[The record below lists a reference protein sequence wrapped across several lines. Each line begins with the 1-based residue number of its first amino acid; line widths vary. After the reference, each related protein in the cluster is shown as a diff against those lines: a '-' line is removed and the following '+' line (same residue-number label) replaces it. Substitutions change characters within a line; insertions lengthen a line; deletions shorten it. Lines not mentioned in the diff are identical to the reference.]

1 MEPRPYSIVPR
12 LTSDEDEDLLPPS
25 AQIGVMQS
33 MIEDLRDEK
42 NRYKRLYK
50 EEHKLASEL
59 NTKLNAAKTEIIR
72 CNEKLEEYEKWKD
85 SAEQVVANCENKY
98 QELVQNWRSNVVL
111 FESKLE
117 TLQAEL
123 QRAVTA
129 SHNKDY
135 VIAELELE
143 NASLKRQLQRAQS
156 VVI

>member
-12 LTSDEDEDLLPPS
+12 VTSDEDEDLISPS
-25 AQIGVMQS
+25 AQIGVMQY
-33 MIEDLRDEK
+33 MIQDFKDEK
-42 NRYKRLYK
+42 NRYKKLYK
-50 EEHKLASEL
+50 DERKLTSDL
-59 NTKLNAAKTEIIR
+59 NTKLNAAKDEIIR

-85 SAEQVVANCENKY
+85 SAEQVVANSKNKY
-98 QELVQNWRSNVVL
+98 QELVQNWSRSVTL

-117 TLQAEL
+117 ESQAEF
-123 QRAVTA
+123 QRVVNA

-143 NASLKRQLQRAQS
+143 IASLKRQLQRAQS